1 MPLLQWQL
9 TVAGRESSAH
19 LSARHFAPALAWQRP
34 ASEAKEVAASRRNQS
49 NSAGEGLWHSKFSS
63 VMKLRLRR
71 DTPSKVSHV
80 MRLLL
85 ASTNNETLGSRIE
98 AYHVGR
104 CMYLRVIGLW
114 SVKIITADAGA
125 RSQYYQCL
133 QRAMADRSSLTKC
146 KHEPHK
152 HQYPLA
158 FMKRGRWP

>member
-114 SVKIITADAGA
+114 SVFKYYYCRC
-125 RSQYYQCL
+125 RSQVSILSVSPTGHGRQEL
-133 QRAMADRSSLTKC
+133 S
-146 KHEPHK
+146 
-152 HQYPLA
+152 HQMQA
-158 FMKRGRWP
+158 